1 MLEANVFNAAT
12 LTRCIVTT
20 LGINLCG
27 ALHGGVRVRAMTA
40 MCALVVM
47 LALLFM
53 RHLITYVACDLP
65 WLRISSSIELHR
77 TAGSGR

>member
-1 MLEANVFNAAT
+1 MFETNVFNAAT

-40 MCALVVM
+40 TCALVVM
-47 LALLFM
+47 LVLLFM
-53 RHLITYVACDLP
+53 CHIYIYILP
-65 WLRISSSIELHR
+65 AICRL
-77 TAGSGR
+77 